1 MIRMAGMEKGRIDP
15 RLLTA
20 IKDMELKARVLV
32 EGLYIGL
39 HSSPFYG
46 FSSEFSD
53 HRQYYPG
60 DDLRSLDWKVYART
74 DRYYLKRYRME
85 SDMRVMILLD
95 ASASMGYAS
104 AGGITKLNY
113 GIHLAAGLSHL
124 VIHQNDRAGLVLFDS
139 AVRSFMPAKGG
150 APHLRQLLHQL
161 EQTEPGQTTNVVDVC
176 HEVAGR
182 LGKRGLVVLISDLL
196 DANFGDLSNCIS
208 HFKFAKWDVILMHV
222 LDPAEIEFPFLEVQ
236 NFRDLENRE
245 ELVVEPLA
253 FRQEYRRR
261 LEEFRRT
268 VETQC
273 LNARIDY
280 ELVDTSHP
288 IERVLY
294 RYLSKRA
301 RMRAR

>member
-1 MIRMAGMEKGRIDP
+1 MAGVQKGRIDP
-15 RLLTA
+15 KVLTA
-20 IKDMELKARVLV
+20 IKDMELKARVLA
-32 EGLYIGL
+32 EGVYIGL
-39 HSSPFYG
+39 HGSPFYG
-46 FSSEFSD
+46 FSSEFAD

-60 DDLRSLDWKVYART
+60 DDLRSMDWKVYART

-104 AGGITKLNY
+104 DGNLTKLDY

-139 AVRSFMPAKGG
+139 AVRAFMPAKGG
-150 APHLRQLLHQL
+150 MPQLRQILHLL
-161 EQTEPGQTTNVVDVC
+161 EQAEPGQATSVVDVC

-182 LGKRGLVVLISDLL
+182 LGKRGLVVLISDML
-196 DANFGDLSNCIS
+196 DARFKDLAQCLS
-208 HFKFAKWDVILMHV
+208 HFKFATYDVILMHV
-222 LDPAEIEFPFLEVQ
+222 LDPAEIKFPFLEAR
-236 NFRDLENRE
+236 NFRDLESGE
-245 ELVVEPLA
+245 EIVVESMA
-253 FRQEYRRR
+253 FQQEYRKR
-261 LEEFRRT
+261 LEGFRSA

-288 IERVLY
+288 IEKFLH

-301 RMRAR
+301 RMRVR